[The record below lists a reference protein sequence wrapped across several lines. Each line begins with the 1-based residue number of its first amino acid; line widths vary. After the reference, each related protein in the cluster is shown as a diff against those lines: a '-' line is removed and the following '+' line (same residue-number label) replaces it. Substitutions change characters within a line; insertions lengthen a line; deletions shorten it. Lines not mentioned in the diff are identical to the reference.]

1 MVASPAAEF
10 CGVGGWVD
18 GWVRQQVSMQRRGKE
33 VNEDGG
39 EMYESGG
46 KDERMRAEF
55 QRAVRV

>member
-1 MVASPAAEF
+1 M
-10 CGVGGWVD
+10 GGWV
-18 GWVRQQVSMQRRGKE
+18 RKQQVRMQRRGKE